1 MRWKSPLLHHSY
13 SPCSITDSDI
23 YLLYL
28 WWDDIP
34 RESSGRHLLSE
45 RLNLLSSWLSPE
57 FRCPVMEDS
66 ESCPEHQLHYLGYF
80 ANSQA
85 WNHQV
90 TLLQS
95 QLAVS
100 YGHQPSFQRKI
111 SYNFIFV
118 FKTGCIHHSVSGSPV
133 WLILYLWSRTNI
145 IKIRDIFSR
154 TFDKVWT
161 HLPSPPHHSW
171 EQHPGSNIT
180 HTSLQI
186 LPLPF
191 STTFQP
197 TFARVCNFSP
207 FRIDH
212 SANVT
217 LEKVLSQICICFLWV
232 KEVVLRRCQHLCCLP
247 VWSESSCWRHLMF
260 VSFYSC
266 QIHSGCKWVSPCIL
280 RVNLHVVLQLSTFD
294 FITSITELSM

>member
-1 MRWKSPLLHHSY
+1 
-13 SPCSITDSDI
+13 
-23 YLLYL
+23 
-28 WWDDIP
+28 
-34 RESSGRHLLSE
+34 
-45 RLNLLSSWLSPE
+45 
-57 FRCPVMEDS
+57 MEDS
-66 ESCPEHQLHYLGYF
+66 ESCPEHQLPYLGCF

-100 YGHQPSFQRKI
+100 YGHQPSFQHKI
-111 SYNFIFV
+111 SSDFIFGL
-118 FKTGCIHHSVSGSPV
+118 KTAGIYHSVSGSPV

-145 IKIRDIFSR
+145 IKIHDIFSR
-154 TFDKVWT
+154 IFDKVWA

-171 EQHPGSNIT
+171 KQHPGSIIT
-180 HTSLQI
+180 CTSLQI

-197 TFARVCNFSP
+197 TFGHVCNLSP
-207 FRIDH
+207 FWIDH

-217 LEKVLSQICICFLWV
+217 PEKALSQICICFLWV

-247 VWSESSCWRHLMF
+247 VWSESSCCTQSMS

-280 RVNLHVVLQLSTFD
+280 RVNLHIVFQLLTSN